1 MLHESYAD
9 YTGCEHADLTSTSV
23 ALIRAGVVCGM
34 LARMPI
40 LRHAHFTRLFYPE
53 MHHVDVVALQV
64 FFFSS
69 SQFTHVCSNRYDRS
83 PVLNRTCTLTLTR
96 CCYALQFNPTI
107 SWGVDLEMSRRIQE
121 LLGHVC
127 AIRAQLS
134 VKKM

>member
-1 MLHESYAD
+1 MNHMLTTQDVSTLISPALLSHSYAPVL
-9 YTGCEHADLTSTSV
+9 CAVCWRACRSSV
-23 ALIRAGVVCGM
+23 TL
-34 LARMPI
+34 I
-40 LRHAHFTRLFYPE
+40 LRGFSTLKCTTLMLLLFRC
-53 MHHVDVVALQV
+53 

-107 SWGVDLEMSRRIQE
+107 SWRVDLEMSRRIQE